1 MESDKTTNILEG
13 ILSTNTNL
21 KKENGQLKSM
31 LIEIQETNTTLEAN
45 NKHLKTR
52 NESILIEIR
61 NLSEI
66 LSTLEATNKDLKTQN
81 QLILIEIRNLS
92 EMLSKLEETNTI
104 LEDNNKN
111 LKLQEQNIIL
121 QFNDQHREIQE
132 NHKNFNEFENKYKS
146 ENNVLLEE
154 NKELQKELKF
164 SENTR
169 VDCIKKLS
177 DKLKTANEIHE
188 NFESKIMQENK
199 VLLEENEELQKEN
212 KTLKFSENT
221 SVDCIKKLSDRLK
234 AANEIHEN
242 FEIKI
247 MQEWASTYKN
257 VETDFLAH
265 ETWVVDIRWYTPLED
280 IRTHSFKVREA
291 ILLKMLNFQACIS
304 NLTHD

>member
-1 MESDKTTNILEG
+1 MESDNITNALEE

-21 KKENGQLKSM
+21 KQENAQLKSM
-31 LIEIQETNTTLEAN
+31 FIEIQETNTTLEEN

-66 LSTLEATNKDLKTQN
+66 LS
-81 QLILIEIRNLS
+81 
-92 EMLSKLEETNTI
+92 KLEETNTI

-111 LKLQEQNIIL
+111 LKLQKQNIIL
-121 QFNDQHREIQE
+121 QFNAQHRQIQE

-146 ENNVLLEE
+146 EKNVLLEE
-154 NKELQKELKF
+154 NEELQKELKF
-164 SENTR
+164 SENTS
-169 VDCIKKLS
+169 VDYIKNLS
-177 DKLKTANEIHE
+177 DKLKAANEIHE

-221 SVDCIKKLSDRLK
+221 SVDCIKKLSDKLK

-265 ETWVVDIRWYTPLED
+265 EKWVVDIRWYTPLED